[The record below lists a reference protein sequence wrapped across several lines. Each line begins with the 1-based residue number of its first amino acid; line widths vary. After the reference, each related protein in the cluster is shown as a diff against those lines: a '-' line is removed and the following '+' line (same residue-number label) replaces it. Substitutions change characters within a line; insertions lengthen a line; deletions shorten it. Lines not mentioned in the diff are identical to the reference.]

1 MTTAAEKLN
10 IKVFLGDSLTP
21 EDFSFSQLSS
31 STNTGS
37 IIPPTTN
44 DLWFSSTQPIPTHI
58 DESERIKF
66 FTEQGKYNQYMGSVK
81 KVEPD
86 KIRET
91 FNNNIMTVLFYLF
104 PTYYKSTPNIHNS
117 YDDRVPHNG
126 VEKINAPILQKYKKV
141 SDGDVVYYKG
151 NTVLQLTW
159 KNDVFNVPE
168 FQTLF
173 SAIYKFYVWS
183 KTQGMQKTN
192 TDLQKFV
199 KNTATSSVG
208 KELEKNIGKLSDPK
222 QPHLSRNDDSTPTDK
237 NSVRG
242 ILDILKTKYDSL
254 KTNYESRNEQ
264 EKKEKTTPETEKV
277 ASKKEYDDKQQTVV
291 TDITEQISKLK
302 LYDEHERDSSRRT
315 PLADMVNS
323 IIGQFKD
330 LIVNRSIY
338 NVFEKNEYIF
348 STGSSNDVVI
358 LSKEQQD
365 IYKYLTENYP
375 EYAKMAEAVKN
386 FREVVKKTANPELDT
401 LCNNFFNNNE
411 SRNLLYFILHIQKN
425 FLSSTQGNI
434 VLEESF
440 KDITNEIGE
449 YSNSAELY
457 YVGGINQKSNGNWL
471 IYIGLDAIRGKVN
484 QKKVKEC
491 LFGNERLGNLF
502 VDLTA
507 TAQKALV
514 KNYFYDVIADGSPDV
529 STGGP
534 QGGPQGN
541 PQGGPQGGGT
551 RKHKRRRKKR
561 ITKTRRTRRKK

>member
-1 MTTAAEKLN
+1 MTTAEKLN

-58 DESERIKF
+58 DESERINF

-192 TDLQKFV
+192 TALERIVEIKA
-199 KNTATSSVG
+199 KSSVG
-208 KELEKNIGKLSDPK
+208 QELVNKIKELGNKTTDDRRYSSTKEATENQKKEVKGIFEK
-222 QPHLSRNDDSTPTDK
+222 
-237 NSVRG
+237 
-242 ILDILKTKYDSL
+242 LKTSYEELQK
-254 KTNYESRNEQ
+254 NYTSRNEQ
-264 EKKEKTTPETEKV
+264 EKKEKTPETEKV
-277 ASKKEYDDKQQTVV
+277 ASEQEYDKQQQTVV
-291 TDITEQISKLK
+291 TEITAQISKLK

-315 PLADMVNS
+315 SLADTVNG

-338 NVFEKNEYIF
+338 KVFEKNEYIF

-358 LSKEQQD
+358 LSKDQQD

-386 FREVVKKTANPELDT
+386 FREVVKKTANSDLDT
-401 LCNNFFNNNE
+401 LCNNFFNNNN
-411 SRNLLYFILHIQKN
+411 RNLLYFILHIQKN
-425 FLSSTQGNI
+425 FLYSTQGNI
-434 VLEESF
+434 VLESSF
-440 KDITNEIGE
+440 ENITNEIGE

-534 QGGPQGN
+534 QGG
-541 PQGGPQGGGT
+541 GT
-551 RKHKRRRKKR
+551 RKQIKRRRKKR
-561 ITKTRRTRRKK
+561 VTKTRRKK